1 MASVVQRTKINPVR
15 RAAPGGSRRR
25 GTNQRLLR
33 FASFLAPNLFPVYQ
47 FIVQQLAAKLRCT
60 IELFTGTSYQQLAT
74 EVDAAFVCGLAYVQL
89 CRDAGFALEPLVAPI
104 LHGDRYGDQPIYFSD
119 VIVRRER
126 GFRSFA
132 DLRGC
137 SWSYNERYSHSGYGI
152 TRYELARRGEINGFF
167 GRVVKAGY
175 HERSIRLVCSGAV
188 DASAIDSQVLTLT
201 LRGHPALAAQLRVL
215 ETFGPSTIQPL
226 VVARRLPERVRADLL
241 SVLVDLGADPA
252 AQTMLARGLIK
263 RLIPIDDS
271 AYDDIRHMLATA
283 EAAGLPAIR

>member
-1 MASVVQRTKINPVR
+1 MAPVVQRTKLNPVR
-15 RAAPGGSRRR
+15 RAVPCGRRQR
-25 GTNQRLLR
+25 ETNRRPLR

-47 FIVQQLAAKLRCT
+47 FVIQQLAAKLRCT
-60 IELFTGTSYQQLAT
+60 IELFTGTSYRQLAT

-104 LHGDRYGDQPIYFSD
+104 LHGDRYGDKPIYFSD

-126 GFRSFA
+126 CFRSFA

-137 SWSYNERYSHSGYGI
+137 CWSYNERYSHSGYGI
-152 TRYELARRGEINGFF
+152 TRYELARRGQTNGFF
-167 GRVVKAGY
+167 GRVVAAGY

-201 LRGHPALAAQLRVL
+201 LRDQPALAGQVRVI

-226 VVARRLPERVRADLL
+226 VVARRLPERLRTDLL
-241 SVLVDLGADPA
+241 SVLVDLGANPA

-263 RLIPIDDS
+263 RFIPIGDS
-271 AYDDIRHMLATA
+271 AYEDIRQMLAIA